1 MSLKSNYSSPAPGG
15 LWVSLNRL
23 LLVLIAVT
31 VLTAVGYRY
40 LPEVSKRNA
49 QELQL
54 DGLKAEIEH
63 QKQLLAR
70 RMREEALL
78 KHDPEYIGMIARD
91 QLDVMRANETV
102 FRVELTRP
110 EMARMRRARS
120 CFWCSISPFSAAS
133 CSSCAFCV
141 LTSGR

>member
-1 MSLKSNYSSPAPGG
+1 MSPKSNYSNPAPGG

-40 LPEVSKRNA
+40 LPEVSTRHA

-54 DGLKAEIEH
+54 AALRGEIEH

-70 RMREEALL
+70 RVREETLL
-78 KHDPEYIGMIARD
+78 KRDAEYIGMIARD
-91 QLDVMRANETV
+91 QLDVMKPNETIY
-102 FRVELTRP
+102 RVELSRP
-110 EMARMRRARS
+110 ELSRMRRV
-120 CFWCSISPFSAAS
+120 P
-133 CSSCAFCV
+133 
-141 LTSGR
+141 

>member
-1 MSLKSNYSSPAPGG
+1 VSLKSNYSNPAPGG
-15 LWVSLNRL
+15 LWVSLNRF

-40 LPEVSKRNA
+40 LPEVNTRNA

-54 DGLKAEIEH
+54 AALKGEIEH

-78 KHDPEYIGMIARD
+78 KRDSEYIGMIARD
-91 QLDVMRANETV
+91 QLDVMRPNETV
-102 FRVELTRP
+102 YRVELSRP
-110 EMARMRRARS
+110 ELARMKRN
-120 CFWCSISPFSAAS
+120 P
-133 CSSCAFCV
+133 
-141 LTSGR
+141 

>member
-1 MSLKSNYSSPAPGG
+1 MSLKSNYSNPAPGG

-40 LPEVSKRNA
+40 LPEVNTQKA

-54 DGLKAEIEH
+54 AALKGEIDH

-70 RMREEALL
+70 RVREESLL
-78 KHDPEYIGMIARD
+78 KRDAEYIGIIARD
-91 QLDVMRANETV
+91 QLDVMKPNETIY
-102 FRVELTRP
+102 RVELSRP
-110 EMARMRRARS
+110 ELSRMKRN
-120 CFWCSISPFSAAS
+120 P
-133 CSSCAFCV
+133 
-141 LTSGR
+141 

>member
-1 MSLKSNYSSPAPGG
+1 MSLRSNYSSPAPGG

-54 DGLKAEIEH
+54 DALRTEIEH

-70 RMREEALL
+70 RMREESLL

-91 QLDVMRANETV
+91 QLDVAKANETI

-110 EMARMRRARS
+110 EMARMKRN
-120 CFWCSISPFSAAS
+120 P
-133 CSSCAFCV
+133 
-141 LTSGR
+141 